1 MMGGKNSSSLCEAFL
16 SSLPNVGELKNVVF
30 MLRVFELIPNAW
42 KISVLSI
49 SQIISYFDF
58 FVS

>member
-1 MMGGKNSSSLCEAFL
+1 MKLFCP
-16 SSLPNVGELKNVVF
+16 LPNVGELKNVVF